1 MTRSNRPYLIRALYE
16 WITDNNMTP
25 HILVDTTV
33 EGIKV
38 PEKGIVDGKIVLN
51 IAPAATTDLEL
62 GSEWI
67 LFNARFDAR
76 PYALQIPVNAVLAI
90 YTRENGEGMIFTEE
104 SAGGKPGVSG
114 NAKPKKPQL
123 KIIK

>member
-1 MTRSNRPYLIRALYE
+1 
-16 WITDNNMTP
+16 MTP

-62 GSEWI
+62 GNEWI
-67 LFNARFDAR
+67 FFNARFGAR
-76 PYALQIPVNAVLAI
+76 SHAIQIPVNGVLAI
-90 YTRENGEGMIFTEE
+90 YARENGEGMIFAED
-104 SAGGKPGVSG
+104 SAGRKPPGSG
-114 NAKPKKPQL
+114 NAKQTKPRL
-123 KIIK
+123 RVIK